1 MFEKYVSQVDFT
13 SYQDFYQN
21 FRILVPE
28 NFNFGFDVVDE
39 FARTEPDKLALVWC
53 DEAGDEARYTFGE
66 ISKLS
71 NKIANYFSSLGI
83 KKGDPVM
90 LILKRRHQYWPV
102 ITALHKLGAVA
113 IPATHLLTKKDL
125 SYRNNAADI
134 KMIVAVADERVMR
147 EVEASQPASPTLSY
161 KMVLGAA
168 PEGWISLEAGSASM
182 SDEFARPTG
191 EQATKN
197 DDPMLLYFTSGT
209 TGLPKMVLHDFS
221 YPLGHILTAK
231 YWQNVQDNG
240 LHLTVADT
248 GWAKA
253 AWGKLYGQW
262 LCGSAVFV
270 YDYDRFVPHAMLD
283 VLQKYRVTSFCA
295 PPTVLR
301 FLIKEELTQYD
312 FSVLEHCSVAGEP
325 LNPEVYNAFLKGT
338 GKELMEG
345 FGQTELT
352 VCIATF
358 PWMEPKPGS
367 MGKPSPGYAIDV
379 VNENGETCE
388 VGEEGQIVVRTS
400 VEMPVGI
407 FCGYYRDEEL
417 TASTWHDGIYYTGDM
432 AWRDEDGYY
441 WFVGRADDLIKT
453 SGYRVGPFEVES
465 ALIEHPAVMECA
477 VTGIPD
483 PTRGHVVKATVVL
496 TKNYTAS
503 DDLVRELQDHV
514 KTVTAPY
521 KYPRII
527 EFVTELPKTISGKI
541 RRVEI
546 RENDE
551 QTTGAAG

>member
-1 MFEKYVSQVDFT
+1 
-13 SYQDFYQN
+13 
-21 FRILVPE
+21 
-28 NFNFGFDVVDE
+28 
-39 FARTEPDKLALVWC
+39 
-53 DEAGDEARYTFGE
+53 
-66 ISKLS
+66 
-71 NKIANYFSSLGI
+71 
-83 KKGDPVM
+83 
-90 LILKRRHQYWPV
+90 
-102 ITALHKLGAVA
+102 
-113 IPATHLLTKKDL
+113 
-125 SYRNNAADI
+125 
-134 KMIVAVADERVMR
+134 
-147 EVEASQPASPTLSY
+147 
-161 KMVLGAA
+161 
-168 PEGWISLEAGSASM
+168 
-182 SDEFARPTG
+182 
-191 EQATKN
+191 
-197 DDPMLLYFTSGT
+197 MLLYFTSGT

-388 VGEEGQIVVRTS
+388 VGEEGQI
-400 VEMPVGI
+400 
-407 FCGYYRDEEL
+407 
-417 TASTWHDGIYYTGDM
+417 
-432 AWRDEDGYY
+432 
-441 WFVGRADDLIKT
+441 DL
-453 SGYRVGPFEVES
+453 SLSR
-465 ALIEHPAVMECA
+465 
-477 VTGIPD
+477 
-483 PTRGHVVKATVVL
+483 
-496 TKNYTAS
+496 N
-503 DDLVRELQDHV
+503 
-514 KTVTAPY
+514 
-521 KYPRII
+521 RIMYM
-527 EFVTELPKTISGKI
+527 LLAHWS
-541 RRVEI
+541 R
-546 RENDE
+546 
-551 QTTGAAG
+551 